1 MNRINKDSIADIHFE
16 MSWESAEATHSEH
29 YEAYNINFWRDCMP
43 EDLLARLNG
52 KAAEDVIEIDF
63 EPGIVVSGNNI
74 RNTFDVK
81 QAQFNRRFKSND
93 NIEPR
98 EGRFYP
104 KGILK
109 DIGGISPQNIQP
121 FRCVGIQNN
130 HLIVDFNHP
139 LAKSKTH
146 IKGTINAVRSKTVDL
161 GGNCNDWMEL
171 ISNGPGMQARWEKH
185 PTDFFSDTPFKRED
199 ERPDDRFYQQ
209 PKFVHHIDDNAVKMV
224 TGIYGQFLKDNM
236 RVLDLMSSW
245 TSHIPDGLNL
255 KKITGLGLNPKELEK
270 NVQLTDRIVHD
281 LNQNP
286 TLPFDTESYDAAICS
301 ISVEYLIHP
310 FDVFK
315 EIARVLKSDG
325 QFMITFSNRWFPS
338 KVTGIWKELHDFER
352 MGLVLEYFLQSGLYK
367 DMRTYS
373 MRGLPRPRH
382 DKYFSEERLSDPVF
396 AVWGTR
402 I

>member
-1 MNRINKDSIADIHFE
+1 MNRINEDAIADIHFE

-43 EDLLARLNG
+43 INLRNNLNDKVSG
-52 KAAEDVIEIDF
+52 DVIEVDF
-63 EPGIVVSGNNI
+63 DPGVVVLKHNI
-74 RNTFDVK
+74 RNTYDVK
-81 QAQFNRRFKSND
+81 KVQFSRQFKSNG

-98 EGRFYP
+98 MGRFYP
-104 KGILK
+104 KGILE
-109 DIGGISPQNIQP
+109 DIVGILPQNIQP
-121 FRCVGIQNN
+121 FRCVGIRNN

-139 LAKSKTH
+139 LAKSKAH
-146 IKGTINAVRSKTVDL
+146 IKGIIKAVRGKTVDR

-171 ISNGPGMQARWEKH
+171 ISNGPGMQTRWEKH

-199 ERPDDRFYQQ
+199 ERPDDHFYQQ
-209 PKFVHHIDDNAVKMV
+209 PRFVHHIDENAVKMV
-224 TGIYGQFLKDNM
+224 TDIYAQFLKDGM
-236 RVLDLMSSW
+236 QVLDLMSSW
-245 TSHIPDGLNL
+245 TSHIPDDLNL
-255 KKITGLGLNPKELEK
+255 KKFTGLGLNRKELGK

-286 TLPFDTESYDAAICS
+286 TLPFETGSYDGAICS
-301 ISVEYLIHP
+301 VSVEYLIHP

-325 QFMITFSNRWFPS
+325 QLIITFSNRWFPS
-338 KVTGIWKELHDFER
+338 KVTNIWKELHDFER

-367 DMRTYS
+367 DIQTYS

-396 AVWGTR
+396 AVWGTK